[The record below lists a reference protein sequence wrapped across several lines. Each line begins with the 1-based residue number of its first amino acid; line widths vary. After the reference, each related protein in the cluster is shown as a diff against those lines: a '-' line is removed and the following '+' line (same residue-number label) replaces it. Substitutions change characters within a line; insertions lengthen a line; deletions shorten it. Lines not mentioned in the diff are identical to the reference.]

1 MAKIAWIGTGV
12 MGVPMAG
19 HLAGA
24 GHEMHLFNRTFAKA
38 KSASEDIPNSKA
50 FDNIKEA
57 IEGCEFVMTM
67 VGYPQDVEEVYLG
80 PEGIFAYA
88 KPGTIAIDFTTSS
101 PELAC
106 RLYKEGKARG
116 ISVLDAPVSGG
127 DAGAKK
133 GTLAVMV
140 GGDEESFAKVKPLLE
155 TFSATLSLM
164 GAAGQGQHTKAANQ
178 VAVAG
183 NTAAMTEALHYAL
196 SVGLDPEKMLAVIT
210 KGAAGSWQLE
220 NMAPRV
226 LAKDFAPA
234 FFIKHFLKDLKIIE
248 DEMTARNTQ
257 LTAVHTVRRMYEKM
271 AELGY
276 ENDGTQALIKL
287 YQEEKTGC

>member
-1 MAKIAWIGTGV
+1 MTKIAWIGTGV
-12 MGVPMAG
+12 MGTPMAG
-19 HLAGA
+19 HLANA
-24 GHEMHLFNRTFAKA
+24 GHELHLFNRTPAKA
-38 KSASEDIPNSKA
+38 QAAMKKIPNSKTFA
-50 FDNIKEA
+50 SIAEA
-57 IEGCEFVMTM
+57 IDGCEFIMTM

-80 PEGIFAYA
+80 PDGIFANA
-88 KPGTIAIDFTTSS
+88 TPGTVSIDFTTSS

-106 RLYKEGKARG
+106 RLYKEGKTRG
-116 ISVLDAPVSGG
+116 VAVLDAPVSGG
-127 DAGAKK
+127 DAGAIK
-133 GTLAVMV
+133 GSLAVMV
-140 GGDEESFAKVKPLLE
+140 GGDEETYAQAVPLLK
-155 TFSATLSLM
+155 TFAATLSHM
-164 GAAGQGQHTKAANQ
+164 GAAGSGQHTKAANQ

-183 NTAAMTEALHYAL
+183 NTAAMTEALHYAM

-248 DEMTARNTQ
+248 EEMATRDTSLAT
-257 LTAVHTVRRMYEKM
+257 VHTVRQMYEEM
-271 AELGY
+271 AALGY

-287 YQEEKTGC
+287 YQREES

>member
-12 MGVPMAG
+12 MGIPMAG
-19 HLAGA
+19 HLAKA
-24 GHEMHLFNRTFAKA
+24 GHELHLFNRTPAKA
-38 KSASEDIPNSKA
+38 ISATRDIPNSKA
-50 FDNIKEA
+50 FPGIKEA
-57 IEGCEFVMTM
+57 INGCDFVMTM
-67 VGYPQDVEEVYLG
+67 VGYPQDVEETYLG
-80 PEGIFAYA
+80 DEGIFTCAA
-88 KPGTIAIDFTTSS
+88 PGTIAIDFTTSS

-106 RLYKEGKARG
+106 RLYEEGKAKG
-116 ISVLDAPVSGG
+116 IAVLDAPVSGG

-140 GGDEESFAKVKPLLE
+140 GGDEETFIKAKPLLD

-164 GAAGQGQHTKAANQ
+164 GTAGQGQHTKAANQ

-183 NTAAMTEALHYAL
+183 NTAAMTEALHYAM

-226 LAKDFAPA
+226 LKKDFAPA
-234 FFIKHFLKDLKIIE
+234 FFIKHFLKDLRIIE
-248 DEMTARNTQ
+248 EEMAARDIQ
-257 LTAVHTVRRMYEKM
+257 LATVHTVRRMYEKM
-271 AELGY
+271 AELGF

-287 YQEEKTGC
+287 YQEDKSS